1 MGPRGRGRGRG
12 GGGGG
17 GGGRGGGFR
26 GGRGGGPGRGR
37 GGGGGR
43 GGAFRGRGGARGR
56 GRGRGAPRGGTG
68 PRFET
73 SRVGEERK
81 SSEEESSGEEEDY
94 ESEDGEGEDLEGS
107 DSEDDEEQTQKAARP
122 YMALLQGFTDD
133 SGRNAKRR
141 KLDSGA
147 AAKEPDLGSAPLDD
161 ESEDDDAEE
170 KEPEDLDLVEEAE
183 EDPAVAHAEAEDD
196 IDVDDNDEDEEDA
209 TDPFDNHFTSPDET
223 LTAQRVRAVQGNE
236 WATSRHVTKLSRAV
250 LMSPKVDGAEE
261 AKLPSPITG
270 PDGLKLKMK
279 LKEVVSR
286 KLPSFDPVQ
295 QSLAPMLFN
304 YQDILFGDRNVR
316 NSDSL
321 RQITCLHAINHVLKT
336 RDRVIKNTY
345 KLSKEDNPDLECR
358 DQGFV
363 RPKVLFLLPTRQSC
377 AKMVSTI
384 EDLLEPAQK
393 ENRKRFEDAYV
404 DTSEKFRDNKPADFL
419 ELFDGNDDDMFRLGV
434 KFTRKTIK
442 YFAQFY
448 NSDILMAS
456 PLGLRMAIGSV
467 EDKKATDYDFL
478 SSIEMVIVDQADG
491 LLNQNWEHVEY
502 IFEHLNLQPK
512 DAHGCDFSRVR
523 SWYLEDWA
531 RHFRQ
536 TVVLAPFLTPELTE
550 LQRTQCHNWAGKVR
564 FQPACAGLLQQLPV
578 RARQTFSRFE
588 AASAERDPDARF
600 AYFTSAIVPALLRRG
615 KDVAGTLIFVPSYL
629 DFVRVRNY
637 FATADALASLSF
649 GNISEYADATDAARA
664 RSHFLSG
671 RHKVLLYTERAHHF
685 RRYRLRGVRRVVM
698 YGLPENPLF
707 YREIAGDYLAK
718 SEEEMRLEAGQ
729 GTVRV
734 MFSRYDVM
742 KLERIVG
749 SQRVGK
755 MIQERGD
762 TFDFV

>member
-1 MGPRGRGRGRG
+1 MNAVHGQSPDEKLLEAMSSQKDRLFLLRLEAELIKFVQNSKEPFMDFPPSNSFCRMLTHKLADYYHMTHQYEPRIGSVRIFRTPYARVPDSLASIGVPEPVSETPPPVMLPRKIMRRGEDVES
-12 GGGGG
+12 
-17 GGGRGGGFR
+17 
-26 GGRGGGPGRGR
+26 
-37 GGGGGR
+37 
-43 GGAFRGRGGARGR
+43 
-56 GRGRGAPRGGTG
+56 GT
-68 PRFET
+68 
-73 SRVGEERK
+73 V
-81 SSEEESSGEEEDY
+81 SGVLY
-94 ESEDGEGEDLEGS
+94 KVTSEDGS
-107 DSEDDEEQTQKAARP
+107 DGKEKSALANQKEQR
-122 YMALLQGFTDD
+122 
-133 SGRNAKRR
+133 
-141 KLDSGA
+141 
-147 AAKEPDLGSAPLDD
+147 
-161 ESEDDDAEE
+161 
-170 KEPEDLDLVEEAE
+170 EEAYKQARE
-183 EDPAVAHAEAEDD
+183 RIFGNSEKTGESTP
-196 IDVDDNDEDEEDA
+196 
-209 TDPFDNHFTSPDET
+209 
-223 LTAQRVRAVQGNE
+223 VQGNE

-531 RHFRQ
+531 KHFRQ
-536 TVVLAPFLTPELTE
+536 TIVLAPFLTPELAE

-578 RARQTFSRFE
+578 HARQTFSRFE

-637 FATADALASLSF
+637 FATADALESLSF